1 MHNVV
6 SSISAAAIVILLMAS
21 PGGCEPFS
29 NQNDD
34 CEATMMATTEEPVIY
49 LRVNLPI
56 SELANTSGGY
66 YMANS
71 TKLVISGSIEK
82 EYCSGKRS
90 GLYTFNP
97 TLYPAGMT
105 GDQMNS
111 GVGIFPNL
119 TSINLPMMR
128 IN

>member
-34 CEATMMATTEEPVIY
+34 CEATKMATTEEPVIY

-97 TLYPAGMT
+97 YSLSCR
-105 GDQMNS
+105 DDW
-111 GVGIFPNL
+111 
-119 TSINLPMMR
+119 
-128 IN
+128 